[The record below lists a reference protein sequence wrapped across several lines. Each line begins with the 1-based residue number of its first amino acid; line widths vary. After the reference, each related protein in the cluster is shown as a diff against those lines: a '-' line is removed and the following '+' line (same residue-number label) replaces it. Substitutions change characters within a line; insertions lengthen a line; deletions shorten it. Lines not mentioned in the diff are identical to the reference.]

1 MEKFWWGT
9 SCICPECKVD
19 CTLQVVF
26 FAADGQLQFTYWC
39 PKCKEILRW
48 EVYATQL
55 AHQALL
61 NDMKKARKAPLTI
74 QPVQPPLR
82 LKPPLISDQDK
93 EDAHDMGIDW
103 DGE

>member
-61 NDMKKARKAPLTI
+61 NDMKKARKAPPTI

-82 LKPPLISDQDK
+82 LKPPLLTEKDK
-93 EDAHDMGIDW
+93 KDAHDMGIDW
-103 DGE
+103 DKE